1 MHSNIIHAETEIT
14 NWLIGEHIYQSDQN
28 RVAHNADPQL
38 SIDYGI
44 THELPRK
51 WHHFQLFASVASE
64 HEDDLMHLQANQGLL
79 EAFAVARDAL
89 FWSYVLEDKPV
100 EIANAQT
107 WEALATHYELLRN
120 DPSQYPK
127 PTMAHVPLATL
138 VHPAELLDGQDTAK
152 ITTIFEKIAGIALV
166 HLASTSSFVLP
177 KPSTPISEAA
187 RAS

>member
-14 NWLIGEHIYQSDQN
+14 NWLIGEHSYQSDQN
-28 RVAHNADPQL
+28 RVAHNAVPQL

-64 HEDDLMHLQANQGLL
+64 HEDDLMHMQANQRLL
-79 EAFAVARDAL
+79 EACAVARDAL

-107 WEALATHYELLRN
+107 WEALAAHYERLRK

-177 KPSTPISEAA
+177 TPSTRIRESV